1 MLWLIV
7 IVSAYF
13 IFAVVS
19 LGDKYLLIGPPNPK
33 SYSFYVG
40 VLWILTLFLIPFINF
55 SVPDLAQIF
64 LCFLAGAV
72 YIFALL
78 GFFEGLEKFEAS
90 RIIPAIGG
98 ISPLFIFILVYLF
111 SGGKEILN
119 FKEIGAF
126 ILLISGSIF
135 IVWEPSKKISPG
147 SLKISL
153 ITAFLFALTFVLTKY
168 VYLAQPFWNGFVW
181 IRIGGF
187 LTALC
192 FLFFRGVRKEIFSR
206 KFTFNKKTGA
216 FFLLNQGVGAGAFIL
231 QNWAI
236 ALVGLVYLTII
247 SALQGIQYVF
257 LFIFTILLS
266 LKSPKILKEEIS
278 KKNIIQ
284 KIIAIIAI
292 GAGLAILA
300 LN

>member
-13 IFAVVS
+13 IFALVS
-19 LGDKYLLIGPPNPK
+19 LGDKYLLMGPPNPK
-33 SYSFYVG
+33 NYSFYVG
-40 VLWILTLFLIPFINF
+40 VLWILALFLIPFVNF
-55 SVPDLAQIF
+55 YVPDLTQIF
-64 LCFLAGAV
+64 LCFSAGAI

-78 GFFEGLEKFEAS
+78 GLFEGLEKFEAS
-90 RIIPAIGG
+90 RIVPAIGG
-98 ISPLFIFILVYLF
+98 ILPIFTFVLVYLF
-111 SGGKEILN
+111 SWGKEILN
-119 FKEIGAF
+119 FREIGAF

-135 IVWEPSKKISPG
+135 IVWESSKKISLE
-147 SLKISL
+147 SLKISF

-192 FLFFRGVRKEIFSR
+192 FLFFKEVRKEIFFR
-206 KFTFNKKTGA
+206 KFTFNKKTGTL
-216 FFLLNQGVGAGAFIL
+216 FLLNQGVGAGAFIL

-236 ALVGLVYLTII
+236 ALAGLAYLAII
-247 SALQGIQYVF
+247 NALQGIQYIF
-257 LFIFTILLS
+257 LFIFTILFS

-284 KIIAIIAI
+284 KIIAIVAI
-292 GAGLAILA
+292 GVGLAILA
-300 LN
+300 PK